1 VTNRV
6 FLAWRDPESR
16 RWLPVG
22 QLSRDREDFRFVYT
36 KGAQESERFVPFG
49 RMTDLHAVYV
59 ANELFPL
66 FSNRLMPRSRPEYR
80 DFLIWLGLDPGDHDA
95 LELLGKSGGAR
106 ATDALQVFPCPE
118 PTPENTYVVEFF
130 SHGIRHLPQSARE
143 RIGDL
148 TPGESLFLLQ
158 DLQNPNDPSAL
169 LMRTADPLSIV
180 GYCPRFYS
188 AEFSKLLELGGQ
200 DKVKVTVAG
209 VNPDAP
215 LQFRLRCRLSAPWPA
230 GFTACSDEVFKALGE
245 SPLGA

>member
-22 QLSRDREDFRFVYT
+22 QLSRERDDFRFVYT
-36 KGAQESERFVPFG
+36 KGAEESERFVPFG

-80 DFLIWLGLDPGDHDA
+80 DFLVWLGLDPGDHDA

-118 PTPENTYVVEFF
+118 PTPENNYVVEFF

-158 DLQNPNDPSAL
+158 DLQNPSDPSAL

-180 GYCPRFYS
+180 GYYPRFYS
-188 AEFSKLLELGGQ
+188 AEFSKLIALVGQ
-200 DKVKVTVAG
+200 DKVEATVAG

-215 LQFRLRCRLSAPWPA
+215 LQFRLRCRLSAPWPV
-230 GFTACSDEVFKALGE
+230 GFTACSDDAFKVLG
-245 SPLGA
+245 

>member
-1 VTNRV
+1 MAPKLYPKLYMVWIDEDTG
-6 FLAWRDPESR
+6 S
-16 RWLPVG
+16 WLPVG
-22 QLSRDREDFRFVYT
+22 QLTRDRDDFRFVYT
-36 KGAQESERFVPFG
+36 KGAEESERFVPFG
-49 RMTDLHAVYV
+49 RMTDVHAVYV
-59 ANELFPL
+59 ANALFPL

-80 DFLIWLGLDPGDHDA
+80 DFLMWLGLAPGDHDA

-106 ATDALQVFPCPE
+106 ATDGLQVFPCPE

-130 SHGIRHLPQSARE
+130 SHGIRHLPLSARD

-148 TPGESLFLLQ
+148 TPGASLFLLQ
-158 DLQNPNDPSAL
+158 NLQNPTDPSAL

-188 AEFSKLLELGGQ
+188 AESLKLVELVGP

-230 GFTACSDEVFKALGE
+230 GFTACSDDVFKSLG
-245 SPLGA
+245 